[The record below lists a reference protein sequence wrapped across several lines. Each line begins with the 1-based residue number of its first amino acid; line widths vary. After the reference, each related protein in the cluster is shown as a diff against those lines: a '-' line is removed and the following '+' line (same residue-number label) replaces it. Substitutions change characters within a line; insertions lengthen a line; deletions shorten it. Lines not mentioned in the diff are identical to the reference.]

1 MDFFTRQA
9 KAIRQTK
16 ILVGYF
22 LLAVIVITV
31 AINLVFYLALS
42 SHQSF
47 IGGIIEWFS
56 EAYWIYISAITLAII
71 ILTSVYR
78 SWQINSNPQ
87 AIIKMVNATR
97 IPLETNDKKRK
108 PLVNIVEEMSI
119 ASGMPIPK
127 IYIMQNEQGLNAFV
141 SGLKPSTAILVVTQ
155 GLLNT
160 LSRQQLQGV
169 IGHEFSHILNGDMR
183 LNLRLMGIVAGIL
196 VLGQVGQFILRGGS
210 RSRHSYSSGFH
221 FSSNASSS
229 NKRSGGS
236 AILIIGFGLFV
247 IGYIGLFFGRII
259 KAAISRQREFLADAS
274 AVQFT
279 RDRSGIAGALL
290 SIKNATEGSQLNIAS
305 AEEMSHMCFS
315 RSSNTFF
322 NIGGWLASHPPLED
336 RIQAIYP
343 GYLRLHDDKNKS
355 TKQNHPSAAS
365 EALSQFVGQR
375 FNGELPNDHHSD
387 KKSKNSQTSYFQ
399 AKKTHK
405 VSVKTEHSDIA
416 YSVSKKIG
424 EATPEHLKKSE
435 LLLKQLPKNLLEIAR
450 DEKTTTDIAEDP
462 LHLILILFAIANNV
476 ELNTLEKIIKQ
487 YLLVEKIEN
496 IGLIK
501 NQLEKLS
508 FKSRHALF
516 DIALAR
522 IEDFEKPQKN
532 ELFKQ
537 LKSLIT
543 DSQNLSPSGLMIYA
557 CIANKVKPRKPFET
571 QINRYKTISSALD
584 IFFHQ
589 LLKENEYKNTQ
600 WENSKH
606 HQQQILKSFG
616 IKTTPKQIPFN
627 AKVFHQALNQ
637 LARLKP
643 LLKKELLLSV
653 TDAIQVDNKIAENEF
668 EFLRLLCEYLDCPIP
683 LD

>member
-22 LLAVIVITV
+22 LLAVIVITFAV
-31 AINLVFYLALS
+31 NLVFYLALAS
-42 SHQSF
+42 QESF
-47 IGGIIEWFS
+47 INGIKQWFS
-56 EAYWIYISAITLAII
+56 DGLWIYISASTLAII
-71 ILTSVYR
+71 ILTSIYR
-78 SWQINSNPQ
+78 SWQINSNPE
-87 AIIKMVNATR
+87 AIIKMANATR
-97 IPLETNDKKRK
+97 VPLETSAQKQKQ
-108 PLVNIVEEMSI
+108 LINIVEEMSI

-160 LSRQQLQGV
+160 LNRQQLQGV

-210 RSRHSYSSGFH
+210 HSHHSYSSSGFG
-221 FSSNASSS
+221 SSS
-229 NKRSGGS
+229 KGKRSGGS
-236 AILIIGFGLFV
+236 AILIIGLGLFV
-247 IGYIGLFFGRII
+247 IGYIGLFFGRVI

-343 GYLRLHDDKNKS
+343 GYLRLHGDKNQS
-355 TKQNHPSAAS
+355 TKRNNSTTAS
-365 EALSQFVGQR
+365 EALAQFVGQL
-375 FNGELPNDHHSD
+375 FNGERFTSRHSNQENI
-387 KKSKNSQTSYFQ
+387 SSQTRYFQ
-399 AKKTHK
+399 ADETHIVK
-405 VSVKTEHSDIA
+405 VQAEHSDIA
-416 YSVSKKIG
+416 FSVSNEIG
-424 EATPEHLKKSE
+424 NTTPEHLEKSQR
-435 LLLKQLPKNLLEIAR
+435 LFRQLPKNLLEIAR
-450 DEKTTTDIAEDP
+450 GEKISNEIAEGP
-462 LHLILILFAIANNV
+462 LHLILILFTIANNS
-476 ELNTLEKIIKQ
+476 ELETRKKRIEQ
-487 YLLVEKIEN
+487 YLSVEKIDN
-496 IGLIK
+496 IELIK
-501 NQLEKLS
+501 NQLEKLN

-522 IEDFEKPQKN
+522 IADFELAQKQ
-532 ELFKQ
+532 ELFRQ
-537 LKSLIT
+537 LKNLIT
-543 DSQNLSPSGLMIYA
+543 DSKNLSPSGLMIYA
-557 CIANKVKPRKPFET
+557 SIANQVTSTKSKKPFEN
-571 QINRYKTISSALD
+571 QINRYKKVSSALD
-584 IFFHQ
+584 IFLHQ
-589 LLKENEYKNTQ
+589 LLKENNYKNTQ
-600 WENSKH
+600 WKNAEH

-616 IKTTPKQIPFN
+616 INTIPKQITFN

-643 LLKKELLLSV
+643 LLKKELILSV

-668 EFLRLLCEYLDCPIP
+668 DFLRLLCEYLDCPIP